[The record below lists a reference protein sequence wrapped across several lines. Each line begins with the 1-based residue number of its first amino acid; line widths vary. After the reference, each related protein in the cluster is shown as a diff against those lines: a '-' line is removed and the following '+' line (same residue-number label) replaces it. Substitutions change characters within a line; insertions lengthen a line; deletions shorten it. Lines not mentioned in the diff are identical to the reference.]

1 MRTTASDSETRTDGS
16 EDTGWRNSDPSIR
29 SALAEVIHPTDRK
42 EDSMNGQEA
51 YDLLRDYIR
60 NSGFDPEDWDLDEAR
75 DMLMDRCGDMRPDD
89 VPEDDIAD
97 VLMATDLDLGD

>member
-1 MRTTASDSETRTDGS
+1 MASASGTRTGS
-16 EDTGWRNSDPSIR
+16 SGDTGWRSSDPSDSPR
-29 SALAEVIHPTDRK
+29 TRGDPLELDRK
-42 EDSMNGQEA
+42 EDDMNGQEA
-51 YDLLRDYIR
+51 YDLLKDYIR

-97 VLMATDLDLGD
+97 VLMATDLN

>member
-1 MRTTASDSETRTDGS
+1 
-16 EDTGWRNSDPSIR
+16 
-29 SALAEVIHPTDRK
+29 
-42 EDSMNGQEA
+42 MNGQEA

-75 DMLMDRCGDMRPDD
+75 DLLMDRCGDMRPDD